1 MPAQVLWTTCAAL
14 GIVARMQLISG
25 KDASAHISGILH
37 AQYQVHGFSV
47 HLTVRSISS
56 LDPTGQIDFG
66 GGEYIA
72 ACRRELSPHE
82 VRPEDKYKWW
92 DLGKGSY
99 FIVCNETLHLAADE
113 IALVEPEDRLLRA
126 GGWHV
131 PLFVRGHVDP
141 VELLLEVGVAR
152 LRVKENARVARVRLF
167 RMEKSEGPAA
177 GKSRRAK
184 PKAAKRKK

>member
-1 MPAQVLWTTCAAL
+1 MDGPRPVGYIQFMELLTGKAA
-14 GIVARMQLISG
+14 A
-25 KDASAHISGILH
+25 AHISGILH

-47 HLTVRSISS
+47 HLTVRKISS

-66 GGEYIA
+66 GGEYVA
-72 ACRRELSPHE
+72 AARRELSPHD

-92 DLGKGSY
+92 DLGRGVY
-99 FIVCNETLHLAADE
+99 FVECNETLHLAADE
-113 IALVEPEDRLLRA
+113 IALIEPEDRLLRA

-141 VELLLEVGVAR
+141 VELMLEVGVAR

-167 RMEKSEGPAA
+167 RILKIKSGTSAS
-177 GKSRRAK
+177 GKSSSRK
-184 PKAAKRKK
+184 SIKRKK